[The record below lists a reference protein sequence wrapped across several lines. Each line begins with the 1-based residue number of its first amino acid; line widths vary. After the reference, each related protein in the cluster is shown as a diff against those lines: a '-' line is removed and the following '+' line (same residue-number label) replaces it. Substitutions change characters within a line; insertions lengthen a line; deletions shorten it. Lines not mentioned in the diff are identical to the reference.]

1 MPVRLHSR
9 RRRQYYAVQNAR
21 GVKAANSASGWK
33 AQSSRVDILHGQWC
47 RAPRKQRFVSR
58 LLTHLRDA
66 LAFAAGLKKVSPAAD
81 DMEDDDPWEEPA
93 VPDIEP
99 SNTGCDGKVRG
110 CSVCGHWRKVAQYG
124 GVRAPWLCAACWL
137 EGDQAAA
144 VGMTTLTSSNP
155 YTKVP
160 VPPSPPTTVKSD
172 MSKRPSCRG
181 LRFTAH
187 GGRTGNDVLRGTWLT
202 PDDCPSESSRLPD
215 RDWLN
220 EQKER
225 RRTSTEAAGGGGGFQ
240 PRARSFE
247 NCGDFKAQPPLP
259 RRPFGADSDAP
270 PPFAEDMVG
279 DKLPRCPSQEP
290 GVAAAGGMPRRPQLF
305 RKQASSSAQSA
316 GSRTRAPPGSS
327 TSSGSS
333 SRSSSASSRSDTFD
347 SAVEVVQVRSET
359 EPVQAQIQVMY
370 ARLRQRRASTVPER
384 KEFFMEQCRL
394 WHPDK
399 NLGNEETAKQIFQL
413 LQEKKSWF
421 LAA

>member
-160 VPPSPPTTVKSD
+160 EGAAAD
-172 MSKRPSCRG
+172 IDRGCR
-181 LRFTAH
+181 RW
-187 GGRTGNDVLRGTWLT
+187 R
-202 PDDCPSESSRLPD
+202 RLPAACTLL
-215 RDWLN
+215 REL
-220 EQKER
+220 R
-225 RRTSTEAAGGGGGFQ
+225 RFQ
-240 PRARSFE
+240 S
-247 NCGDFKAQPPLP
+247 
-259 RRPFGADSDAP
+259 
-270 PPFAEDMVG
+270 
-279 DKLPRCPSQEP
+279 
-290 GVAAAGGMPRRPQLF
+290 AAA
-305 RKQASSSAQSA
+305 AATSALW
-316 GSRTRAPPGSS
+316 SR
-327 TSSGSS
+327 
-333 SRSSSASSRSDTFD
+333 
-347 SAVEVVQVRSET
+347 
-359 EPVQAQIQVMY
+359 
-370 ARLRQRRASTVPER
+370 
-384 KEFFMEQCRL
+384 
-394 WHPDK
+394 
-399 NLGNEETAKQIFQL
+399 
-413 LQEKKSWF
+413 
-421 LAA
+421 